1 MGTHT
6 VGTTR
11 TMGTT
16 HRPFRVPFFSTHGSG
31 PYLCPLLFF
40 CMANCFLNIQYQ
52 NGSFLDHCEQWRSRF
67 FSFLRFHLFYNA
79 PGFVQVR
86 PFPFSS
92 FSVSTPSTTH
102 PEKAHTRLFPP
113 FPFLLSTTHP
123 EKAHTRLFPLFPFLL
138 STTHPEKA
146 HTRLFPF
153 FFRFFFQ
160 QRTRNK
166 PTSIVFL
173 FIRFFFQ
180 KRTWNKSRSVYSWRW
195 FILRSLPGS
204 PGSYTAPRSMRSKH
218 TSLHLNKRSSAVQ
231 SSYQASASHA
241 FYRLPKFAQLL
252 VLCAPNTPPC
262 NWLSRAVQS
271 SNSRSLWWCLHMV
284 MFACGGICMWWCLHV
299 VVFHRL
305 SRIVHS
311 SLFFAL
317 QTHLPVPGQGREF
330 CNTFSEKTERSM
342 CP

>member
-92 FSVSTPSTTH
+92 FSVSTP
-102 PEKAHTRLFPP
+102 
-113 FPFLLSTTHP
+113 
-123 EKAHTRLFPLFPFLL
+123 

-262 NWLSRAVQS
+262 NWSSRAVQS